1 LLVVGLMVAPPAAA
15 AAWASSVT
23 TMMVLAT
30 AIAGISVLVG
40 LLVSWH
46 ASWAAGAAIAL
57 TAIAAFAVSTGLRAA
72 RDRRRRR

>member
-1 LLVVGLMVAPPAAA
+1 
-15 AAWASSVT
+15 
-23 TMMVLAT
+23 MMLLAT

-72 RDRRRRR
+72 RDRRRRS